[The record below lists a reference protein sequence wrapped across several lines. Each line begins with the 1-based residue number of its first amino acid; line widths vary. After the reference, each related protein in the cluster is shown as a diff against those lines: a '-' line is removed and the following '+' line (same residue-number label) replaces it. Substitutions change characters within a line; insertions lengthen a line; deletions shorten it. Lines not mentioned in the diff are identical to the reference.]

1 MPTARVVFQEKVR
14 HLSGGSKKWSASN
27 GRSLIQRSR
36 AALSPSVR
44 NQTSLQC
51 SQQID
56 SDRAEAKSMMQES
69 EPMSGRPHRLSPT
82 MLPLLKERVAKLNTF
97 SGFTADS
104 VTFAVAEL
112 IRETLEI
119 KDDEADCHTDDPSW
133 LPSERWCL
141 WFLHKE
147 MQLTMRRTNGTPP
160 CPEDE
165 EKQEALHNATILCL
179 CYLIRVENLPL
190 KRVFASDESGCNLL
204 PQAKWR
210 WEQGQER

>member
-1 MPTARVVFQEKVR
+1 
-14 HLSGGSKKWSASN
+14 
-27 GRSLIQRSR
+27 
-36 AALSPSVR
+36 
-44 NQTSLQC
+44 
-51 SQQID
+51 
-56 SDRAEAKSMMQES
+56 MMQES

-97 SGFTADS
+97 SGFTAAS
-104 VTFAVAEL
+104 VKFAVAEL
-112 IRETLEI
+112 VRETLKI
-119 KDDEADCHTDDPSW
+119 KDDEADDPSW

-165 EKQEALHNATILCL
+165 EKQEALHNATILRL

-190 KRVFASDESGCNLL
+190 KRLFASDESGCNLF

-210 WEQGQER
+210 WEQKGKKGRVRLSFW